1 MDTAVELEFANG
13 TYRFW
18 LPMPQIL
25 ELERVC
31 GMKDGDGRQH
41 SKSVFTMFEE
51 MSRGLVYG
59 ADDQVQYAGGG
70 ASHALDINET
80 LRLGLIGGK
89 SGMVDG
95 VEIEVGPLTAK
106 RLVSEYGYPAVNLG
120 DALVTAWT
128 VLDRAINGTRLK
140 KKADPIAEEG
150 GVMSPSEK
158 AVS

>member
-1 MDTAVELEFANG
+1 MDTAVEIEFADG

-18 LPMPQIL
+18 LPMPQLL
-25 ELERVC
+25 ELERIC
-31 GMKDGDGRQH
+31 GTKDGEGRQH

-51 MSRGLVYG
+51 MSRGLVYD
-59 ADDQVQYAGGG
+59 ADEQVQYAGGG

-89 SGMVDG
+89 SGMVNG
-95 VEIEVGPLTAK
+95 VEIEVGALTAK

-120 DALVTAWT
+120 DALVAAWT

-140 KKADPIAEEG
+140 KKASPIAG
-150 GVMSPSEK
+150 DDADTNLTEK
-158 AVS
+158 A